1 MPKNKKSKAA
11 VESFVKR
18 FESAKA
24 HRATWESHW
33 RECYEY
39 ALPQREVFNNV
50 QQGAKKNTRIYD
62 STALIATQRFASR
75 LQSTLI
81 PPFKKWAKLSAGS
94 SIPNEQQNQVDG
106 ELEQMTNTLFSYLNQ
121 SNLATEAN
129 EAFLDLAVGTGALLL
144 EEGEGDNLLKFT
156 AVPIKQLILENG
168 PQGTVET
175 VFREHGVPAR
185 DILRIWPLGT
195 VSTQVKRIIEEK
207 PNDLIA
213 VIEGTIYNAK
223 NDNYEYVI
231 IEESTKHVVFE
242 DYYDISPWVV
252 FRWSKVAGER
262 YGRGPVM
269 AALPDIKTANEV
281 VKFVLNNAEKEIAGV
296 YTAVD
301 DGVLNPWT
309 VNTAPGSVIPVA
321 QQGSLEQL
329 QSGGNFNVSQLILE
343 ELRNNI
349 RMALYHDQLGPVAGP
364 TKSAT
369 EISIRQQ
376 ELMSDIGSSFGRLQK
391 EFINKVIKR
400 SIDILQRNGHVPDI
414 KVGTQIIDIKVISPL
429 AQQQDMDEVN
439 KLAQFVQFAGMV
451 GEEALTIGLDL
462 EAFPEHIGKLL
473 GVAPELIRSREQ
485 REKMKQAQAQ
495 EAKAMQM
502 AEMAMQNP
510 ALAQEAAENPEVADA
525 AMRGELE

>member
-1 MPKNKKSKAA
+1 MPKNKQSKVSVDA
-11 VESFVKR
+11 FIKR
-18 FESAKA
+18 FSAGKA
-24 HRATWESHW
+24 HRATWETHW
-33 RECYEY
+33 KECYAY
-39 ALPQREVFNNV
+39 ALPQREVFANR
-50 QQGAKKNTRIYD
+50 QPGAKKNTRIYD
-62 STALIATQRFASR
+62 STALVATQRFASR

-81 PPFKKWAKLSAGS
+81 PPFKQWAKLKAGS
-94 SIPNEQQNQVDG
+94 SIPEEQHNQVEK
-106 ELEQMTNTLFSYLNQ
+106 ELEQMTKTLFSYINQ

-156 AVPIKQLILENG
+156 AVPLKELIVENG

-185 DILRIWPLGT
+185 DILRIWKHGT
-195 VSTQVKRIIEEK
+195 VSDSVKRIIEEK
-207 PNDLIA
+207 PNDLVA
-213 VIEGTIYNAK
+213 MIEGTIYNET

-231 IEESTKHVVFE
+231 MEETTKHVVYE
-242 DYYDISPWVV
+242 EYYDVSPWIV

-269 AALPDIKTANEV
+269 NALPDIKTANEV

-309 VNTAPGSVIPVA
+309 VSTAPGSIIPVA
-321 QQGSLEQL
+321 QQGSLSQL

-349 RMALYHDQLGPVAGP
+349 RMALYHDQLGPVGGP

-369 EISIRQQ
+369 EISLRQQ

-400 SIDILQRNGHVPDI
+400 SIEILKRNGQVPDI
-414 KVGTQIIDIKVISPL
+414 AVGNQVIDIKVISPL

-439 KLAQFVQFAGMV
+439 KLAQFVQFASMV
-451 GEEALTIGLDL
+451 GEEALMLGLDL

-473 GVAPELIRSREQ
+473 GVDPVLIRSKEQ
-485 REKMKQAQAQ
+485 REQLKQIQQQQMQQQQMIEAAANNPELAAGVAQA
-495 EAKAMQM
+495 
-502 AEMAMQNP
+502 AE
-510 ALAQEAAENPEVADA
+510 EE
-525 AMRGELE
+525 GEL